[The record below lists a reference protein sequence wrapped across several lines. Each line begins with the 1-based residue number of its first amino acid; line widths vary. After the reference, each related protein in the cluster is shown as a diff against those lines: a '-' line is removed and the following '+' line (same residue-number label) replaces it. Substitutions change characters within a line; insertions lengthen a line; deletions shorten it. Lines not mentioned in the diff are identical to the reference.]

1 MGLLLAGSGHPRG
14 QHLEQH
20 GAVGQYAEHRLLA
33 CRLRRDDG
41 GRRAPSPAAR
51 VELQQEASAD
61 AQAAAKSPSQ
71 QPAEPVQGGPPDSDD
86 CQSFETTGPGVG
98 EIGTQSDCATQFA
111 AAYGETAEGFLRN
124 ERTFLAIASAL
135 AISLFLFA
143 LSRTLLLVP
152 MQVMFLCVAAAIAI
166 GSAGI
171 GLYEL
176 GWRTADQP
184 DAAAIEAY
192 ENSDFARAV
201 ALAPGY
207 AAAWEG
213 AGSRGLRLHQVA
225 SGRLGGRAAEPLRH
239 QRGLSRRRRDE
250 LRAFCVGKQAARVG
264 VARPQRHHRPVATGV
279 RRRVRPRDR
288 PPERG
293 RQAPGGSH
301 RLHAVHSRE
310 WRRQPAGVGL
320 PGHVVLEHPVRPE
333 LDQPARPQHR
343 TAVHRPGRG
352 GRGLPRRARGDEAAD
367 VEPRHDRRGDHGPHP
382 SGGDVLLLRP
392 PSVVV
397 VDYQYGA
404 AFAKPAGLEPP
415 KGVALDTPVEVSFH
429 YSGLEQGDV
438 VTLMWYDSTNSASD
452 VAETFAAVGT
462 PGAPAPGTG
471 TYTTPGW
478 IFARRAAPTGS
489 PSSSTRRSRRSTPS
503 TSPPCPRS
511 VSRSD
516 TGGPPGSG
524 QRSLHPG
531 KPVRAPPATRSPMK
545 LRCASTVPAPKH
557 SPRMSRQ
564 ARSGQPDRGTSGG
577 APPGVNTS
585 MPEDVAPTRWCR
597 RRRPAR
603 RPRWRCRTS

>member
-1 MGLLLAGSGHPRG
+1 MVERDEGQITGLTGEEEDEAPGEVDHERSRISLLATLGVLVVTILATLSAT
-14 QHLEQH
+14 LA
-20 GAVGQYAEHRLLA
+20 AVYGYDETIANRDRQLWDSYSLALAIQEDNTSSSTAQSDSTQSIAYWRAVFAETMA
-33 CRLRRDDG
+33 AD
-41 GRRAPSPAAR
+41 ASSPAAR

-98 EIGTQSDCATQFA
+98 EIGTQSDCATQFG

-213 AGSRGLRLHQVA
+213 QAAAA
-225 SGRLGGRAAEPLRH
+225 SGCTKSLQDASEAEQLSPSDINEDYLAGDEMSCGHFASASRQLESALQDPSVITDPWPLGSAAEFVLVTGHPKEADRLLGEAIDYMRSIPASGDDN
-239 QRGLSRRRRDE
+239 QRGWVYQDMWFSSILSDQSWIS
-250 LRAFCVGKQAARVG
+250 LLD
-264 VARPQRHHRPVATGV
+264 PSTG
-279 RRRVRPRDR
+279 PRFI
-288 PPERG
+288 
-293 RQAPGGSH
+293 
-301 RLHAVHSRE
+301 
-310 WRRQPAGVGL
+310 
-320 PGHVVLEHPVRPE
+320 
-333 LDQPARPQHR
+333 DQ
-343 TAVHRPGRG
+343 VE
-352 GRGLPRRARGDEAAD
+352 GDEASLDEREATKLPMSSRAMTGVAITD
-367 VEPRHDRRGDHGPHP
+367 LTRQVGTFCCSAPRP
-382 SGGDVLLLRP
+382 SSSSTTSTVP
-392 PSVVV
+392 
-397 VDYQYGA
+397 

-478 IFARRAAPTGS
+478 IFAPSGS
-489 PSSSTRRSRRSTPS
+489 YRLTVVVNSTFEAQH
-503 TSPPCPRS
+503 S
-511 VSRSD
+511 VD
-516 TGGPPGSG
+516 
-524 QRSLHPG
+524 
-531 KPVRAPPATRSPMK
+531 
-545 LRCASTVPAPKH
+545 VPAL
-557 SPRMSRQ
+557 SP
-564 ARSGQPDRGTSGG
+564 
-577 APPGVNTS
+577 
-585 MPEDVAPTRWCR
+585 
-597 RRRPAR
+597 
-603 RPRWRCRTS
+603 